1 MTESYQ
7 SYSSALGVRERAG
20 ERSREIW
27 ILRGGQLDR
36 RVWHT
41 GTGAGAGAGVAALFR
56 RR

>member
-20 ERSREIW
+20 ESREIW